1 MEEPTING
9 IPFKL
14 FLQILWGYKKN
25 AELRDRAVP
34 GEEVVALIKQ
44 VKGYEEFV
52 YIQEEAGIATTVWQK
67 NEWKTTGERQLLQK
81 AESEKFNY
89 NTDKIFDALY
99 KKLPHLDK
107 AFLRSLALNSYNA
120 KNLEGLAIFGIT
132 EADLK

>member
-1 MEEPTING
+1 MEEPTITL
-9 IPFKL
+9 PLKE

-34 GEEVVALIKQ
+34 GEGIVSRLKAI
-44 VKGYEEFV
+44 KGYEEFV

-89 NTDKIFDALY
+89 NTDKIFNALY
-99 KKLPHLDK
+99 KKLPHLNK
-107 AFLRSLALNSYNA
+107 AFLRNLALNSYNT